1 MEPFE
6 LLDYKYEYKDK
17 LLTNRPTLFAVI
29 FKTEEGNFLATSD
42 GKIIVGEE
50 KDMRLVFQKLLV
62 SLVPISPRTTV
73 PMVNIRQHVKG
84 FFHD

>member
-6 LLDYKYEYKDK
+6 LLDYSYENRR
-17 LLTNRPTLFAVI
+17 LLNDRPVLYAVV
-29 FKTEEGNFLATSD
+29 FKTEEGDALATSD

-50 KDMRLVFQKLLV
+50 KDMRLVFQELLV

-73 PMVNIRQHVKG
+73 PLINIRKHVEG
-84 FFHD
+84 FFDD